1 MGMGVRKPPIPIT
14 TLPCRLLF
22 SREERRYVSFRSNK
36 KRKPLPSV
44 ATGERQKGVNMVPT
58 IHAPSLTEHGG
69 LSAQTAPVVLLIETE
84 NGTQRMT
91 VSQYNAAGGMAVMQ
105 IWKNPEALNLR
116 AARQLLAAVPSVI
129 R

>member
-1 MGMGVRKPPIPIT
+1 MSNRID
-14 TLPCRLLF
+14 RLEA
-22 SREERRYVSFRSNK
+22 R
-36 KRKPLPSV
+36 
-44 ATGERQKGVNMVPT
+44 AQ
-58 IHAPSLTEHGG
+58 A

-105 IWKNPEALNLR
+105 IRKNPEALNLR

>member
-1 MGMGVRKPPIPIT
+1 MSNRID
-14 TLPCRLLF
+14 RLEA
-22 SREERRYVSFRSNK
+22 R
-36 KRKPLPSV
+36 
-44 ATGERQKGVNMVPT
+44 AQ
-58 IHAPSLTEHGG
+58 A

-91 VSQYNAAGGMAVMQ
+91 VSQYNAAGGMAIMP

>member
-1 MGMGVRKPPIPIT
+1 MSNRID
-14 TLPCRLLF
+14 RLEA
-22 SREERRYVSFRSNK
+22 R
-36 KRKPLPSV
+36 
-44 ATGERQKGVNMVPT
+44 AQ
-58 IHAPSLTEHGG
+58 A

-84 NGTQRMT
+84 NSTQRMT

>member
-1 MGMGVRKPPIPIT
+1 MSNRID
-14 TLPCRLLF
+14 RL
-22 SREERRYVSFRSNK
+22 EAKVQ
-36 KRKPLPSV
+36 
-44 ATGERQKGVNMVPT
+44 A
-58 IHAPSLTEHGG
+58 
-69 LSAQTAPVVLLIETE
+69 LSAQTSPVVLLIETE

-129 R
+129 

>member
-1 MGMGVRKPPIPIT
+1 MSNRID
-14 TLPCRLLF
+14 RLEA
-22 SREERRYVSFRSNK
+22 R
-36 KRKPLPSV
+36 
-44 ATGERQKGVNMVPT
+44 AQ
-58 IHAPSLTEHGG
+58 A
-69 LSAQTAPVVLLIETE
+69 LSTQTAPVVLLIETE

-91 VSQYNAAGGMAVMQ
+91 VSQYNAAVGMAVMP

>member
-1 MGMGVRKPPIPIT
+1 MSNRID
-14 TLPCRLLF
+14 RLQA
-22 SREERRYVSFRSNK
+22 R
-36 KRKPLPSV
+36 
-44 ATGERQKGVNMVPT
+44 AQ
-58 IHAPSLTEHGG
+58 A